1 MADPK
6 RLNIVNKK
14 AKFEYEFLQKYEAG
28 ISLVGTE
35 VKSVK
40 AGNVNLNEAY
50 CLFVNGEL
58 YLKAMYIAEYEL
70 GNINNH
76 ETKRDR
82 KLLLRKPELRKLER
96 RVNEKGLSIVPYK
109 VYLTERGFIKI
120 EIFLAQGK
128 KSYDKR
134 NSIKERDTKRELD
147 RIKKLNS

>member
-1 MADPK
+1 MAGPK
-6 RLNIVNKK
+6 HLNIVNKK

-35 VKSVK
+35 VKSIK

-128 KSYDKR
+128 KTYDKR
-134 NSIKERDTKRELD
+134 NSIKERDTKRDLD